1 MSNLKVTSLDQLR
14 QYAEG
19 VPVELPD
26 TAEGQPLVIA
36 MRRPSLLDMI
46 NRGAIPNP
54 LLNTATALFTKGG
67 KGIDSEDPQV
77 VKDLIQLLEVFCEAS
92 FVNPTYSQIKE
103 AGLQLTDEQLMFV
116 FNYIQV
122 GNKALEKF
130 RSQPENPVNN
140 GDGAKVRKNT
150 RRNSAN

>member
-1 MSNLKVTSLDQLR
+1 MGDLKVTSLDQLR
-14 QYAEG
+14 YYAEG
-19 VPVELPD
+19 VPVRLPD

-54 LLNTATALFTKGG
+54 LVNTATSLFTKGG
-67 KGIDSEDPQV
+67 DGIDAENPQV
-77 VKDLIQLLEVFCEAS
+77 IKDLIQLLEVFCEAS

-122 GNKALEKF
+122 GNKALERF
-130 RSQPENPVNN
+130 RSQPENSVNN
-140 GDGAKVRKNT
+140 GNGTKVRKNPS
-150 RRNSAN
+150 RNSKN